1 MRGTDSDLRR
11 RPDTAENGA
20 FPHQLQASVEE
31 NVLPI
36 MRSVRKNTATGMKEV
51 YSTHEAARICRVTP
65 MTVIRWIEDGRI
77 PAFKTAG
84 GHRRINRPDLEAF
97 CRERG
102 IPCDP
107 LNVGRRRV
115 LVIAID
121 AEDRDALAAAARGAS
136 PEVVVDVARD
146 AFEGGRLLAASRPH
160 LVILDERAAGA
171 DVRDVCERVKGD
183 ASLGSVEVVV
193 YGPAV
198 DSELARTLREKGAF
212 GCLGHPLD
220 ASAVRST
227 VRAALGLGGET
238 NRRRAR
244 VLVVDDDALF
254 NRALRREL
262 ERRGIEVLVAERGVD
277 ALLLMGSAKPDL
289 VLLDLQ
295 LPDIDGLEVT
305 KRLRARPETA
315 EVALVAMSGRVDDKM
330 RRRLVGAGALAFLHK
345 PFAPEDVMALI
356 PTREVTTAG

>member
-1 MRGTDSDLRR
+1 ML
-11 RPDTAENGA
+11 
-20 FPHQLQASVEE
+20 ASVEE
-31 NVLPI
+31 NVLPN
-36 MRSVRKNTATGMKEV
+36 MRATRKSTAANGMKEV

-84 GHRRINRPDLEAF
+84 GHRRIHRPDLEAF
-97 CRERG
+97 CRDRG

-107 LNVGRRRV
+107 LHVGRRRV
-115 LVIAID
+115 LVIAND
-121 AEDRDALAAAARGAS
+121 PEELEALAAAARGSS

-146 AFEGGRLLAASRPH
+146 AFEGGRILMSSRPH
-160 LVILDERAAGA
+160 LVILDQRANGA
-171 DVRDVCERVKGD
+171 DVRDVCERMKSD
-183 ASLGSVEVVV
+183 STLGTVELVVF
-193 YGPAV
+193 GPSP
-198 DSELARTLREKGAF
+198 DSEEARALRTRGAF
-212 GCLGHPLD
+212 GCLRRPVD
-220 ASAVRST
+220 AAAVRSA
-227 VRAALGLGGET
+227 VRAALGLGADVPT
-238 NRRRAR
+238 RRAR

-262 ERRGIEVLVAERGVD
+262 ERRGVEVLVAERGVD

-315 EVALVAMSGRVDDKM
+315 EVALVAMSGRADEKM
-330 RRRLVGAGALAFLHK
+330 RRKLVSAGALAFLHK
-345 PFAPEDVMALI
+345 PFAPEDVLALI
-356 PTREVTTAG
+356 PMREAAAAV